1 MRKTI
6 SILLVL
12 CCSITFLSCDYKAKN
27 KISKEEYAND
37 IGKYVT
43 INESVDQDVVADD
56 KGGYLY
62 EEEHNGYILYNNT
75 EYTMDKVII
84 EFSLEEQVHKRPYMT
99 DYEYYTVLLEFNYI
113 KAKENKTITKRDV
126 VKALNPNINEYSFSV
141 KSFNI
146 KEIKSTALGIL

>member
-12 CCSITFLSCDYKAKN
+12 CYSITFLSCDKKTKT

-37 IGKYVT
+37 IAKYVT
-43 INESVDQDVVADD
+43 IYEQINSDSGYND
-56 KGGYLY
+56 KGDYYY
-62 EEEHNGYILYNNT
+62 EEKHDGYRLDNNT
-75 EYTMDKVII
+75 EYTMDKII
-84 EFSLEEQVHKRPYMT
+84 VEFSLAEQVHKRPYIA
-99 DYEYYTVLLEFNYI
+99 DYEYYTVVLEFNYI

-126 VKALNPNINEYSFSV
+126 VKALNPNLNEYSFSV
-141 KSFNI
+141 SSFNI